1 MSMSN
6 FILENWAEL
15 TLAILGLVK
24 VIVNLTPTTNDNKV
38 FGYIDTLIYLIIA
51 DRIKPTKKD

>member
-38 FGYIDTLIYLIIA
+38 FGYIDTLINLIIA
-51 DRIKPTKKD
+51 EDRKSVV